1 FTERYQLQEFGLGFM
16 RLALSTNTPIV
27 PVAVVG
33 AEEQYVSLGNLR
45 GVAKALNLP
54 VFPLIP
60 QLLVP
65 GGQLP
70 LPMKYRLHFGEPLR
84 FAGDPEEDDAIV
96 REKVWLV
103 KQTVNTLLNEALASR
118 QHLFY

>member
-1 FTERYQLQEFGLGFM
+1 
-16 RLALSTNTPIV
+16 
-27 PVAVVG
+27 
-33 AEEQYVSLGNLR
+33 
-45 GVAKALNLP
+45 

-84 FAGDPEEDDAIV
+84 FAGDGEDDDKGI
-96 REKVWLV
+96 RDKVWLV
-103 KQTVNTLLNEALASR
+103 KQTISALLNEALASR
-118 QHLFY
+118 THLFY